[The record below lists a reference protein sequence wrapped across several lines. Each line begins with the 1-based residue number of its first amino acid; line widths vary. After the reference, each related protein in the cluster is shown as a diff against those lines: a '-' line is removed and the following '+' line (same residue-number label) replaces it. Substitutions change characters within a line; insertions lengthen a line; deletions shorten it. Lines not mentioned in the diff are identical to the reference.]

1 MKDSYVLTVEVKR
14 VQNITNWRPKI
25 ISEAHYFYLKAGKK
39 KGTDLSAG
47 TRGWNFHWSSSGS
60 KVSLFMILFFSSG
73 GMKFSMMRYLHEHN
87 THLKLGQKAPNYN
100 LPSSKFSLPLDFIFL
115 LKKRKGCFSLS
126 DVGKGTKTRRPQGRK
141 ARWTTGWRRALCDI
155 TMDHTVLYSRVAS
168 VNPLTSQYRLDK
180 LKYFICSS

>member
-1 MKDSYVLTVEVKR
+1 MKDSCVLTVEVKR
-14 VQNITNWRPKI
+14 VQNITNWLPKI
-25 ISEAHYFYLKAGKK
+25 ISEAHYFYLMAGEK

-115 LKKRKGCFSLS
+115 LKKKKRLLFSFRRWKGNKNEAATRSQGEMNHWLETCSLWHHHGPYSIVFKSCFSKS
-126 DVGKGTKTRRPQGRK
+126 THIAVQIG
-141 ARWTTGWRRALCDI
+141 
-155 TMDHTVLYSRVAS
+155 
-168 VNPLTSQYRLDK
+168 
-180 LKYFICSS
+180 